1 MTIRVELKA
10 IELNSIMK
18 RFWEIDAARGAAV
31 VLMVLFNYS
40 FTLDY
45 LKLFTLTEG
54 WGYWWLFPRL
64 VAGTFIFIAGVA
76 VTISYSRNSR
86 VRRHLLRGARI
97 FLLGLLITAATLLL
111 VPEAAVWFGILHF
124 IGLSVIFSLLFMKW
138 KPMNVAIVGAIIIA
152 AGAWLNGIVFDFPW
166 LMWLGFIPVF
176 TTLDY
181 FPLLP
186 WFGLFLIG
194 MAAGKKYYG
203 KGKRRFAQP
212 FLQKKALAER
222 TKLLIFL
229 GRHSLIIYLLHQP
242 ILLIILRISGLF

>member
-1 MTIRVELKA
+1 
-10 IELNSIMK
+10 MK

-64 VAGTFIFIAGVA
+64 VAGTFIFIAGIA
-76 VTISYSRNSR
+76 VTISYSRNGKTAK
-86 VRRHLLRGARI
+86 RGAKI
-97 FLLGLLITAATLLL
+97 FSLGLLITAATYLL

-124 IGLSVIFSLLFMKW
+124 IGLSVILSPLFMKW
-138 KPMNVAIVGAIIIA
+138 KPIDTAVAGMIIIA
-152 AGAWLNGIVFDFPW
+152 AGAWLNGMVFDFPW

-186 WFGLFLIG
+186 WLGVFLTG
-194 MAAGKKYYG
+194 MAAGKKYYS
-203 KGKRRFAQP
+203 KGKRRFAIKETQVP
-212 FLQKKALAER
+212 
-222 TKLLIFL
+222 LINFL

-242 ILLIILRISGLF
+242 VLLIILRISGLF